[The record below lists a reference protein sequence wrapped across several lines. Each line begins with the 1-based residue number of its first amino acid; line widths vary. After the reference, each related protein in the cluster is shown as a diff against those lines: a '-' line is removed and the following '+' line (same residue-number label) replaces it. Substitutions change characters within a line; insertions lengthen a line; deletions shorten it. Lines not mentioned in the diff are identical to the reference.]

1 MSLFFSLCVLLR
13 AYMCV
18 RMFYL
23 IRLEKKYFKLT
34 QGQSS
39 SPFPP
44 PKKKE
49 KNRCMQAYAEVS
61 KEEQEE
67 I

>member
-44 PKKKE
+44 KKKE